1 MSGEIHAHRLSKRY
15 KRYAAPSH
23 RAREW
28 LTLGRWRSH
37 QELWALR
44 EISFDVE
51 AGEAVGIV
59 GQNGAGKST
68 LLKMIVG
75 TTQPTHGTFAVDGQV
90 AALLELGMGFHHEFT
105 GRQNA
110 VIALQ
115 MMGLEESEAVGRLDE
130 IAEFSELAGFL
141 DQPLRTYSS
150 GMQMRLGFAVA
161 TTRRPDILI
170 VDEALSVG
178 DAYFQHKC
186 IQRIR
191 QFKDSGTTMLFVSH
205 DPAAVKTLCDRA
217 LLLDQGI
224 LIKEGSAEAVLDYYN
239 ALITQREK
247 EASIDQQPAGS
258 ERVRTRSG
266 DGKVRISSVRMT
278 ELEGGDTSC
287 FTTGE
292 SAVILCDL
300 EFRDD
305 LDEYAVGIL
314 IRDRL
319 GYEVFGANT
328 TLLEV
333 EALPAKSGDRVQ
345 AHFAVCLDLGYG
357 SYSLTVAVHSPGGH
371 VSGNHDWIDNA
382 LSFQIIPAGAPGFI
396 GVAHLPVES
405 RFTRQ
410 KPDRG

>member
-1 MSGEIHAHRLSKRY
+1 MSGEIHADRLSKRY

-37 QELWALR
+37 EELWALR
-44 EISFDVE
+44 EISFEVG

-68 LLKMIVG
+68 LLKLIVG
-75 TTQPTHGTFAVDGQV
+75 TTQPTSGSFAVAGKV
-90 AALLELGMGFHHEFT
+90 SALLELGMGFHQEFS

-110 VIALQ
+110 LMALQ
-115 MMGLEESEAVGRLDE
+115 MMGLPEKEAQGQLGE
-130 IAEFSELAGFL
+130 IEEFSELSGFL
-141 DQPLRTYSS
+141 EQPLRTYSS

-161 TTRRPDILI
+161 TTHRPDVLI

-191 QFKDSGTTMLFVSH
+191 RFKEAGTTMLFVSH

-217 LLLDQGI
+217 LLLDRGI
-224 LIKEGSAEAVLDYYN
+224 LIKEGSAESVLDYYN

-247 EASIDQQPAGS
+247 EGSIDQQPAGS
-258 ERVRTRSG
+258 RIQTRSG
-266 DGKVRISSVRMT
+266 DGKVRIGGVRMT
-278 ELEGGDTSC
+278 ELEGRDTSC
-287 FTTGE
+287 FVSGE
-292 SAVILCDL
+292 SAVILCELDFH
-300 EFRDD
+300 ED
-305 LDEYAVGIL
+305 LDEYTVGIL

-319 GYEVFGANT
+319 GNEVFGANT
-328 TLLEV
+328 TLLDTEP
-333 EALPAKSGDRVQ
+333 LPSRSGDRVQ
-345 AHFAVCLDLGYG
+345 ARFRVGLDLGYG
-357 SYSLTVAVHSPGGH
+357 NYSLTVAVHSPGGH

-382 LSFQIIPAGAPGFI
+382 LSFQIIPAGAPAFI
-396 GVAHLPVES
+396 GVAHLPVEAE
-405 RFTRQ
+405 FTRQ
-410 KPDRG
+410 EESRKD